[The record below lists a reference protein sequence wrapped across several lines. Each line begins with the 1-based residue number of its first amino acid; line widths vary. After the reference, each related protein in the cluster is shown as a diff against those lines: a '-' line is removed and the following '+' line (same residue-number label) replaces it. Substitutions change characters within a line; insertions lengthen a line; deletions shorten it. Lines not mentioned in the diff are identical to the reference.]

1 MLTPEGIMEYIALR
15 EKKGGGNY
23 FNGYLYAEE
32 RFLKWVFVV
41 MFSRW
46 YLFEIIKYC
55 KFIGMILFNVTSC
68 WELNKKSIVQWTR
81 HISNIH

>member
-15 EKKGGGNY
+15 EKKGGGGYY

-41 MFSRW
+41 MFNRW

-68 WELNKKSIVQWTR
+68 WELNKKSIV
-81 HISNIH
+81 